1 LKQERGQSN
10 GAPKGYEKQVVSNL
24 KSLKLKGMEQDTE
37 FDIKHEEMAQ
47 AHSEDSQQPEEEVK
61 EKPHMNVV
69 FIGHVDPGKTTTQQM
84 LEMKEALFQTFR
96 RIKKAWNY

>member
-1 LKQERGQSN
+1 LN
-10 GAPKGYEKQVVSNL
+10 G
-24 KSLKLKGMEQDTE
+24 KSYVIGGIISIKYLTCGEELEQDIE
-37 FDIKHEEMAQ
+37 FDIKLEEMPQ

-69 FIGHVDPGKTTTQQM
+69 FIGHVNPGKTTMQKM